1 MVSTAQTDYKG
12 TLDGFQVTLKVT
24 DSNVII
30 EAKNALDSK
39 PY

>member
-1 MVSTAQTDYKG
+1 MESKAQPCYEG
-12 TLDGFQVTLKVT
+12 NLDNFQVILKVT